1 MRAMPDRANRDTS
14 PEADRVQFDLLRA
27 MTPVQRAERM
37 SALTLAVQQL
47 ACAGI
52 KQRYPE
58 ASDEETWLRLAAQRL
73 GRDTM
78 RAVYGFDPELE

>member
-1 MRAMPDRANRDTS
+1 MPDRANRDTS
-14 PEADRVQFDLLRA
+14 PEADQVQFDLLRA

-47 ACAGI
+47 AYAGI

-73 GRDTM
+73 GHDTI
-78 RAVYGFDPELE
+78 RTVYGFDPELE